1 MLRGQ
6 SRLAGVLCCI
16 CCGINITAA
25 RAVLHCPLLDPGH
38 PLTATR
44 PPALPAGSS
53 LERTLTHSC
62 TWPPFCHQAQYRGY
76 FIPPRPEKNA
86 VEGQR
91 MSDAFV
97 EERRAGL
104 ERYLRRLAAHPVV
117 GTSEV
122 RHRTAQRAQ
131 RTEYV
136 YL

>member
-1 MLRGQ
+1 
-6 SRLAGVLCCI
+6 VLCCI
-16 CCGINITAA
+16 YCGMNIT
-25 RAVLHCPLLDPGH
+25 AVLHCPLLGPGH
-38 PLTATR
+38 HLTWALDTPSL
-44 PPALPAGSS
+44 PPAHLLLPAWSS

-62 TWPPFCHQAQYRGY
+62 TWPPLCHQAQYRGY

-131 RTEYV
+131 RTECV